1 MLLPA
6 GGKVIEGSSGNGNDM
21 AADKLAALARAGLT
35 ILQAALPLQHRPAG
49 KIIFGQLTEHPFEV
63 DLSVAGRAE
72 TPGPLLPGL
81 VSTVDAIAP
90 VAAKFGVLDVKRFNT
105 RMIDIDIG
113 QVVHLLQMQV
123 ARVIEHIAARM
134 VIHQRKKTLKGH
146 AIVQVFAGVDL
157 IADIDPLLVE

>member
-1 MLLPA
+1 
-6 GGKVIEGSSGNGNDM
+6 M

-35 ILQAALPLQHRPAG
+35 ILQAALHSSTAQPAKSYSVSLLNTPLKSICP
-49 KIIFGQLTEHPFEV
+49 
-63 DLSVAGRAE
+63 S
-72 TPGPLLPGL
+72 PGERKRRPLLPGL

-157 IADIDPLLVE
+157 IADIDPCSSKRSSSGRQRRASSAKASSRSG

>member
-1 MLLPA
+1 
-6 GGKVIEGSSGNGNDM
+6 M

-105 RMIDIDIG
+105 RMIGNDSN
-113 QVVHLLQMQV
+113 LLIVFYVQIMPDDFVMQLH
-123 ARVIEHIAARM
+123 R
-134 VIHQRKKTLKGH
+134 
-146 AIVQVFAGVDL
+146 F
-157 IADIDPLLVE
+157 